1 MKSWKHIHTLGD
13 VVGQNGMNPG
23 TGWLPVLDPLFF
35 FFFFFFNFYFSL
47 RYIVSQGDIRQ

>member
-35 FFFFFFNFYFSL
+35 FFFNFYFSL